1 MARRFR
7 RSSKRFSRGKREFIW
22 VRTEGITAALANSG
36 ATQEFVLV
44 NGATWG
50 RAGPASGTI
59 QKGCVLLRSIVE
71 WSVAM
76 PPDEAPASAVECD
89 NGFIGL
95 RRCDQDDGTTLVAGT
110 DFFDE
115 EWMHTDWWQCWRVTE
130 AVATLTWAQHNQSV
144 FRRGWDSKV
153 KRKLTT
159 EDEIRIC
166 FNRNNFNPGVGG
178 ATANGSFVG
187 EFYAQFL
194 LQLP

>member
-1 MARRFR
+1 MARRFS
-7 RSSKRFSRGKREFIW
+7 RSVKRFRRGKREFIW
-22 VRTEGITAALANSG
+22 VRVQAESNPLPNSG
-36 ATQEFVLV
+36 AAEEFVFV

-59 QKGCVLLRSIVE
+59 QKGCVLIRSIVE
-71 WSVAM
+71 WSVCL
-76 PPDEAPASAVECD
+76 PPDEAPASAVEGD

-95 RRCDQDDGTTLVAGT
+95 RRCDQDDTAILTAGT

-115 EWMHTDWWQCWRVTE
+115 EWMHTDWWQAWRTTE
-130 AVATLTWAQHNQSV
+130 AVATLTWADHSGSL

-159 EDEIRIC
+159 EDEIRFAVC
-166 FNRNNFNPGVGG
+166 RNNANPGVG
-178 ATANGSFVG
+178 ANPANGTFICAVYG
-187 EFYAQFL
+187 QFL